1 MTEEQTF
8 WNAAITHK
16 LRTPVTILR
25 RHLQGLA
32 EGVFTPDA
40 AQFHS
45 LLTQV
50 EGLTRPIED
59 LRVISLAESGHRD
72 LQVQQ
77 ADLAADVRAVVEESH
92 STFQLGMTKQEL
104 NGPKVLR
111 TLVYQRRFSSA
122 YRMRAID
129 RRIESN
135 GCDPLMY
142 ESCGLPR

>member
-8 WNAAITHK
+8 WNAAITHE

-92 STFQLGMTKQEL
+92 EARLLRAGMRCVRYL
-104 NGPKVLR
+104 NPR
-111 TLVYQRRFSSA
+111 MQQRRSKPASMRTSIWLAAAPAHSS
-122 YRMRAID
+122 
-129 RRIESN
+129 
-135 GCDPLMY
+135 CLQ
-142 ESCGLPR
+142 